1 MPFHVY
7 DLDRQHP
14 FKEKDP
20 SILDIKI
27 RKNLK
32 QHKHKGHHRE
42 STDEM
47 LSEKKNE
54 DLNILL
60 SKEEVIDLIEENKE
74 SWDLLK

>member
-1 MPFHVY
+1 
-7 DLDRQHP
+7 
-14 FKEKDP
+14 
-20 SILDIKI
+20 
-27 RKNLK
+27 
-32 QHKHKGHHRE
+32 
-42 STDEM
+42 M